1 MAEFVAS
8 GMSPLDA
15 LRALTTV
22 AARVLAVDG
31 RKGRLAKGFD
41 ADVLVVAGDP
51 LTDPTALTSPVA
63 VWHAGQRV
71 V

>member
-1 MAEFVAS
+1 
-8 GMSPLDA
+8 MSSPST
-15 LRALTTV
+15 R
-22 AARVLAVDG
+22 

-51 LTDPTALTSPVA
+51 LADPAALASPVA